1 MHLFDKSSLEHKCAS
16 WSNNQDLCRSTEEVK
31 WWWMKRRVQ
40 EGGMKKR
47 TLDGRQRGM
56 DWLRGWK
63 GFFWAGGSEAVNLS
77 IRFEDRN
84 KDVPVHDIV
93 DLLKFVILTILVK
106 STLARNYSVL
116 LEGWSLST
124 DLVPILPS
132 AKVIRWFTECPPKT
146 GKLTRNLE

>member
-1 MHLFDKSSLEHKCAS
+1 VQIDRRSEVVMNEEESPGRGNEEKDLRWWAKGHGLTERMERLFL
-16 WSNNQDLCRSTEEVK
+16 
-31 WWWMKRRVQ
+31 
-40 EGGMKKR
+40 G
-47 TLDGRQRGM
+47 
-56 DWLRGWK
+56 
-63 GFFWAGGSEAVNLS
+63 GGSEAMNLS

-93 DLLKFVILTILVK
+93 ALLKFVILTILVK

-132 AKVIRWFTECPPKT
+132 AKVIR
-146 GKLTRNLE
+146 

>member
-1 MHLFDKSSLEHKCAS
+1 VQIYRRSEVVMNEEESPGRGNEEKDLRWWAKGHGLTERMERLFL
-16 WSNNQDLCRSTEEVK
+16 
-31 WWWMKRRVQ
+31 
-40 EGGMKKR
+40 G
-47 TLDGRQRGM
+47 
-56 DWLRGWK
+56 
-63 GFFWAGGSEAVNLS
+63 GGSEAMNLS

-93 DLLKFVILTILVK
+93 ALLKFVILTILVK

-132 AKVIRWFTECPPKT
+132 AKVIRLFTECPPKT